1 MKQVVLDTNIY
12 ISAILF
18 GGKPQQIIELAREN
32 KIKLLISEHILWEIR
47 EVLRN
52 KFNVPDAR
60 LNLIEH
66 DILSLAKL
74 VKVKSSIRKI
84 KTHAA
89 DNAILAC
96 AVDGGGDVIISG
108 DKHLLLLEEYEGIK
122 IVLPS
127 KFLAG

>member
-1 MKQVVLDTNIY
+1 MKQIVLDTNIY
-12 ISAILF
+12 ISAVLF
-18 GGKPQQIIELAREN
+18 GGKPQQIINLAREN
-32 KIKLLISEHILWEIR
+32 EIKLLISEYILWETR

-74 VKVKSSIRKI
+74 VKVESSINKI
-84 KTHAA
+84 RVHPA

-96 AVDGGGDVIISG
+96 AVDGGGEIIVSG
-108 DKHLLLLEEYEGIK
+108 DKHLLSLAEYEGIK
-122 IVLPS
+122 IMPPAR
-127 KFLAG
+127 FLAD

>member
-18 GGKPQQIIELAREN
+18 GGKPQKIIELAREN
-32 KIKLLISEHILWEIR
+32 KIKLLISEYILWEIR

-52 KFNVPDAR
+52 KFNVPDVR
-60 LNLIEH
+60 LNILEH

-74 VKVKSSIRKI
+74 VKVRSSIGKI
-84 KTHAA
+84 KTHPA

-96 AVDGGGDVIISG
+96 AVDGGGEVIVSG
-108 DKHLLLLEEYEGIK
+108 DKHLLSLEEYEGIK

-127 KFLAG
+127 KFLAR